1 MAENLIIIARTLFPI
16 AVAFVILLIAIW
28 FERKGAAFV
37 QDRVGPNRSS
47 ILGMRLGGFI
57 HNFSDVTKLLFK
69 EMFVPGEVNR
79 LYFLIAPFIGFT
91 VVLTAFAVIPLADTF
106 RIGRFDIP
114 VQVAEL
120 NVGILYI
127 FAITSLNVYGI
138 VLAGWASNNKFAFLG
153 GLRSA
158 AQMFSYEIPLG
169 LSLVGIFMVFGTLN
183 VNEIVQSQGEVLFGF
198 LPRWGVFVQPLGF
211 IIFICAVFAEANR
224 TPFDIPEGESEIV
237 AGYHIEY
244 SGMRFTLFYMGEYAA
259 LVLSAALIV
268 TLFFGGW
275 QVPYVTTFDLVSN
288 ASLVLRIL
296 LIAGVV
302 GSLIGAILFIG
313 YAKRLPGTWGD
324 KHDYEGH
331 VLATSAI
338 LFLIAFVVVL
348 VWLWNADIPEWGAR
362 TVALIAQVG
371 MYFMKVVFFVW
382 FFIWTRWSLP
392 RFRYDQLMGLGWKT
406 LIPLSFAN
414 IFITGVVVLLLQR
427 GG

>member
-1 MAENLIIIARTLFPI
+1 MAENLIIIARTLFAL
-16 AVAFVILLIAIW
+16 AVAFIILLIAIW
-28 FERKGAAFV
+28 FERKGAAFL

-47 ILGMRLGGFI
+47 ILGIRLGGFI

-79 LYFLIAPFIGFT
+79 LYFLFAPFIGFT

-138 VLAGWASNNKFAFLG
+138 VLAGWASNNKFALLG

-169 LSLVGIFMVFGTLN
+169 LSLVGVFMVFGTLN
-183 VNEIVQSQGEVLFGF
+183 VSDIVQSQGEILFGF

-211 IIFICAVFAEANR
+211 IIFLCAAFAEANR

-244 SGMRFTLFYMGEYAA
+244 SGMRFALFYMGEYAA
-259 LVLSAALIV
+259 LVLSSALIV
-268 TLFFGGW
+268 TMFFGGW
-275 QVPYVTTFDLVSN
+275 QVPYVTTFDLTSN
-288 ASLVLRIL
+288 ASIVLKVL
-296 LIAGVV
+296 LIAGAAAGFVAAV
-302 GSLIGAILFIG
+302 LFIG
-313 YAKRLPGTWGD
+313 YAKRLHGTWGD
-324 KHDYEGH
+324 RHDYEGH
-331 VLATSAI
+331 VLATLSI
-338 LFLIAFVVVL
+338 LFFVACVAVM
-348 VWLWNADIPEWGAR
+348 VWLWNADIPAWGAS
-362 TVALIAQVG
+362 TVALVAQVG
-371 MYFMKVVFFVW
+371 MYFLKVVFFVW
-382 FFIWTRWSLP
+382 FFIWTRWTLP
-392 RFRYDQLMGLGWKT
+392 RFRYDQLMRLGWKT

-414 IFITGVVVLLLQR
+414 IFITGLVVLWIER
-427 GG
+427 G

>member
-1 MAENLIIIARTLFPI
+1 MTENLIIVARTLIPI
-16 AVAFVILLIAIW
+16 AIAFVILLIAIW
-28 FERKGAAFV
+28 FERKGAAII
-37 QDRVGPNRSS
+37 QDRVGPNRSA

-91 VVLTAFAVIPLADTF
+91 VVLTAFAVIPFADVF
-106 RIGRFDIP
+106 RIGGYEIP
-114 VQVAEL
+114 AHAAEL

-138 VLAGWASNNKFAFLG
+138 VLAGWASNNKFALLG

-169 LSLVGIFMVFGTLN
+169 LSLVGIFMMFGTLN
-183 VNEIVQSQGEVLFGF
+183 VSNIVQSQGELLFGF
-198 LPRWGVFVQPLGF
+198 LPRWGVFIQPLGF
-211 IIFICAVFAEANR
+211 IIFTCAAFAEANR

-244 SGMRFTLFYMGEYAA
+244 SGMRFTLFYMGEYVA
-259 LVLSAALIV
+259 LVLSAVLIA

-275 QVPYVTTFDLVSN
+275 QVPYLTTTDLVAN
-288 ASLVLRIL
+288 APLVLKVM
-296 LIAGVV
+296 LIAGAL
-302 GSLIGAILFIG
+302 GALIGFILFIG
-313 YAKRLPGTWGD
+313 YARRLSGTWGD

-331 VLATSAI
+331 VLATLAF
-338 LFLIAFVVVL
+338 LFFAACVAGLAL
-348 VWLWNADIPEWGAR
+348 LWSADIPEWGAR
-362 TVALIAQVG
+362 TIALVAQIGTFFL
-371 MYFMKVVFFVW
+371 KVVFFVW
-382 FFIWTRWSLP
+382 FFIWARWTLP
-392 RFRYDQLMGLGWKT
+392 RFRYDQLMGLGWKV
-406 LIPLSFAN
+406 LIPLAFAN
-414 IFITGVVVLLLQR
+414 IFITGAAVLLIQR